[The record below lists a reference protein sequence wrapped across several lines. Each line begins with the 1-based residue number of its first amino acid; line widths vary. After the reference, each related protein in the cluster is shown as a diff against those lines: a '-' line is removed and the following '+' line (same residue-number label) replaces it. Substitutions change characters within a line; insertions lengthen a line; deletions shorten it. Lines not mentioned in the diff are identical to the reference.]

1 MAWSVNDPWRIE
13 RAVNTAGRSV
23 SDGGRLGVGVALSR
37 TGQRPYGHMACW
49 VTWQTCA
56 SERLGVKRAVHFPAG
71 SVAVKSARALCGHGD
86 AGKGAGRQVSRCT
99 AGIKSTSMMRQ
110 RKKRLKTRVRC
121 SDETNMHKGI
131 GADHLATMVS
141 RSCGVELARLPGT
154 KCASV
159 SRCWLF

>member
-23 SDGGRLGVGVALSR
+23 SDGGRLGVGVALSL

-71 SVAVKSARALCGHGD
+71 SVAVKSARELCGHGD
-86 AGKGAGRQVSRCT
+86 AGKGAGVEILHGGHKVDKHDEATEKNDSKREFAVRTKRKSIKGSAPGPSR
-99 AGIKSTSMMRQ
+99 
-110 RKKRLKTRVRC
+110 
-121 SDETNMHKGI
+121 H
-131 GADHLATMVS
+131 H
-141 RSCGVELARLPGT
+141 GVEVVCGAGERLPGT